1 VGRAAAGFSC
11 ACADATNVLAAVL
24 LLGIILLAAN
34 MRASITAVGPLLSQI
49 TGAYGLSG
57 TEAGLLTA
65 LPVLGFAAFSPYA
78 PRLSRRIGMESAL
91 LAAMVVL
98 LVGIVVRSVPSA
110 PALYG
115 GTLLLAAGIA
125 VANVLLPALVKQ
137 HFSARQSTVTA
148 AYANTMGLMA
158 AVASGA
164 AVPLAD
170 VLPGGWRTSLG
181 AWGVLVIAGLVLWVP
196 RARGTRDSRSE
207 QAHHPL
213 PWRSRMAWQVTA
225 FMGLQ
230 SLGFY
235 VMIGW
240 LPSVLKAH
248 RVSARGAGFELLV
261 YQLVALV
268 TTLLLPLVAD
278 RSRDHRALAAAAA
291 TLSALGYLGLVV
303 APNLSLPWVVVAG
316 CGSGPS
322 LVLALSFVALRAQGP
337 SQAAALSAMAQSAGY
352 LLAAAGPFL
361 FGALHSASGGWTLSL
376 LALLASGVALIVFSF
391 PAASPRAGV

>member
-1 VGRAAAGFSC
+1 M
-11 ACADATNVLAAVL
+11 L
-24 LLGIILLAAN
+24 LLGIILIAAN
-34 MRASITAVGPLLSQI
+34 MRASITAVGPLLSEI
-49 TGAYGLSG
+49 TRAYGLSSI
-57 TEAGLLTA
+57 EAGVLTA

-78 PRLSRRIGMESAL
+78 PRLARRVGMERAL
-91 LAAMVVL
+91 LVAMVAL
-98 LVGIVVRSVPSA
+98 LVGIVVRSLPSE
-110 PALYG
+110 PAVYG
-115 GTLLLAAGIA
+115 GTLLLAAGVA

-137 HFSARQSTVTA
+137 HFSGRQSTITA

-158 AVASGA
+158 AIASGV

-181 AWGVLVIAGLVLWVP
+181 AWGVLVVAGMALWLP
-196 RARGTRDSRSE
+196 RALGTQDPGLAGART
-207 QAHHPL
+207 PL
-213 PWRSRMAWQVTA
+213 PWRSRVAWQVTA

-248 RVSARGAGFELLV
+248 QVSARGAGFQLLV

-278 RSRDHRALAAAAA
+278 RRRDHRALAGGAAA
-291 TLSALGYLGLVV
+291 LSAIGYLGLLV
-303 APNLSLPWVVVAG
+303 APDLSILWVVIAG

-322 LVLALSFVALRAQGP
+322 LVLALSFLALRAHGP
-337 SQAAALSAMAQSAGY
+337 SHAAALSAMAQSAGY
-352 LLAAAGPFL
+352 LLAAVGPFL
-361 FGALHSASGGWTLSL
+361 FGVLHALSESWTLSL
-376 LALLASGVALIVFSF
+376 VALLASGVALIGFSF
-391 PAASPRAGV
+391 PAGSPAARV